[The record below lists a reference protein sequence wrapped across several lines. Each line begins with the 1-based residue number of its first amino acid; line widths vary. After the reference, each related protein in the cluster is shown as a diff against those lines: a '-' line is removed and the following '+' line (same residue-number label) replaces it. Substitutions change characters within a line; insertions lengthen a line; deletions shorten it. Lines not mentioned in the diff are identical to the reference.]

1 MLKTLQESIQN
12 GKKTMTRV
20 VPISRS
26 GLPAGMRCT
35 RVLADGRLLAIN
47 GLGVLE
53 LYRYNWLDGNDK
65 NNSNNSDSVS
75 GGSNSRSQQDL
86 SVVTSTTSTAAAE
99 GSQGL
104 VHINFNLLKLLQ

>member
-1 MLKTLQESIQN
+1 MHAQTLQESAQS
-12 GKKTMTRV
+12 GKKTITRV

-26 GLPAGMRCT
+26 GLPTGMRCT
-35 RVLADGRLLAIN
+35 RVLADGRLLAVN

-65 NNSNNSDSVS
+65 NNSSNNSDGVS

-86 SVVTSTTSTAAAE
+86 SVVTSTTNSAAE
-99 GSQGL
+99 GSQG
-104 VHINFNLLKLLQ
+104 